1 MRKRKR
7 SQAEKL
13 YMQFRGLVDKEKLND
28 YDNEYLSQN
37 RHTYRFMIPF
47 IHKHLDLESLKVT
60 ITDRK
65 HIDLITYFLNDYC
78 SRNLKILKSLNKLK
92 SIPPTNNIKHL
103 FKPSIFY

>member
-13 YMQFRGLVDKEKLND
+13 YMQFRDLVDKEKLND

-37 RHTYRFMIPF
+37 KHTYKFMIPF
-47 IHKHLDLESLKVT
+47 IYKHIDIEAVKVT
-60 ITDRK
+60 DK
-65 HIDLITYFLNDYC
+65 GHIDLITYFLNDYC
-78 SRNLKILKSLNKLK
+78 LRESTKFEKSLNKLK
-92 SIPPTNNIKHL
+92 GIPTTNNVKHL